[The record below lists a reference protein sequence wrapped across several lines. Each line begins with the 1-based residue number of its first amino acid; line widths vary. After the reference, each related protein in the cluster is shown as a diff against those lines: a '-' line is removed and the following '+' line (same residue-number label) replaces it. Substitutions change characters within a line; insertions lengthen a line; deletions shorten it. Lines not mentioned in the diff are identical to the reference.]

1 MPDSSADHPQPL
13 LTQEGS
19 RSRLPSSSRRGKRG
33 GDKGGRVGYYSV
45 NYSQWLLGYVHWQGR
60 ELAKY
65 SWSNEFDFFHP
76 NSLGSA
82 GMTSQPSGNVWDD
95 MLFYPWGEVWLNTG
109 TNTFDTHFASIHAS
123 LQGSNLIDWTMCEAD
138 HRFYAPN
145 PGRWHTPD
153 PAGKNVVKLDD
164 PQTWNMYAY
173 VRHNPTTLTDP
184 SGLYGVAC
192 SSDWK
197 TCQKLAGQLDAAL
210 QQTQNSTS
218 DDIKKAGQAYGTLGD
233 MNGVT
238 VTFANTVDAKH
249 PDVMGQTTSLAG
261 TNGFTYDQQAMKVQQ
276 ATQVTIKAGLSGS
289 ELEETVIHEG
299 VHVEDRAAFVNS
311 ISGDLLNFD
320 RSLNITVRQSEI
332 NAYGVENIFRR
343 SIGLP
348 TLNIQDVLGG
358 PPYSDNPYIND
369 PLFLGLPGA
378 NGPQ

>member
-1 MPDSSADHPQPL
+1 
-13 LTQEGS
+13 
-19 RSRLPSSSRRGKRG
+19 
-33 GDKGGRVGYYSV
+33 VGYYSV

-238 VTFANTVDAKH
+238 VTFANSVDQKH
-249 PDVMGQTTSLAG
+249 SNVVGQVIAEPG
-261 TNGFTYDQQAMKVQQ
+261 TKGAIYVDSSNDFRQ
-276 ATQVTIKAGLSGS
+276 ATRVILNPHAESATF
-289 ELEETVIHEG
+289 EERVIDEG
-299 VHVEDRAAFVNS
+299 VHVENRETIVQSMN
-311 ISGDLLNFD
+311 GVFD
-320 RSLNITVRQSEI
+320 RSLNITGRQSEI

-348 TLNIQDVLGG
+348 PLDIKDILSH
-358 PPYSDNPYIND
+358 PPYSDNPTLD
-369 PLFLGLPGA
+369 KPLFPDWP
-378 NGPQ
+378 GPQ